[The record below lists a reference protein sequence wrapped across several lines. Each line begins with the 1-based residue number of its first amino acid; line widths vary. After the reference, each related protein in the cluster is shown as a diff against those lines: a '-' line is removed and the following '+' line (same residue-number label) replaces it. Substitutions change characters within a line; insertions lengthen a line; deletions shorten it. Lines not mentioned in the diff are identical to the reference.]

1 MDDEQHMRAALALA
15 RRGLGS
21 TWPNPAVGCV
31 LVRDGRVVGRGTT
44 APGGRPHAEAAA
56 LAMAGDA
63 ARGATA
69 YVTLEPCSHHGQTP
83 PCADALI
90 AAGVVRVVVA
100 GDDPDPRVNGN
111 GLARLRA
118 AGVDVTTG
126 LMTAEADEQQAGFLS
141 RIRTGRPLV
150 TLKLATTLDGRIA
163 TAGGESRW
171 ITGPQ
176 ARRAGHAL
184 RGRHDAILVG
194 VGTVLADD
202 PDLTCRIPGYRKTP
216 LVRIVVDSTLRT
228 PLSARVVATAQQAPT
243 WIVHGA
249 TATAER
255 RAALAIAGV
264 RLLATDGLPATGN
277 PRVDLAAALHLL
289 GGAGLTRVMVEG
301 GAGVA
306 AALLRAG
313 LADRVAWFHAPAIMG
328 GDGLPAVQP
337 FGVAGLDGM
346 PRFVRTAERTMGDD
360 MLTELRRAA

>member
-56 LAMAGDA
+56 LSMAGDA

-83 PCADALI
+83 PCADALV

-118 AGVDVTTG
+118 AGVDVTAG
-126 LMTAEADEQQAGFLS
+126 LLAAEANEQQAGFLS
-141 RIRTGRPLV
+141 RIRTGRPMV

-163 TAGGESRW
+163 TGAGESRW
-171 ITGPQ
+171 ITGPA

-184 RGRHDAILVG
+184 RGRHDAVLVG
-194 VGTVLADD
+194 IGTVLADD
-202 PDLTCRIPGYRKTP
+202 PDLTCRIPGFRKTP
-216 LVRIVVDSTLRT
+216 IVRIVVDSTLRL
-228 PLSARVVATAQQAPT
+228 PLPARMVATAREVPT
-243 WIVHGA
+243 WVVHGDA
-249 TATAER
+249 SDAGR
-255 RAALAIAGV
+255 RAVLTEAGV
-264 RLLATDGLPATGN
+264 RLFATEG

-301 GAGVA
+301 GAEIA

-313 LADRVAWFHAPAIMG
+313 LVDRVAWFHAPAIMG
-328 GDGLPAVQP
+328 GDGLAAVQP